1 MTVPIRPL
9 PHVLPQVD
17 AIRGYITQ
25 VAAALD
31 ARDLDVR
38 NVWLDPMNP
47 RDATFIL
54 RSRAVV
60 WNESEGF
67 VAGEFV
73 SGAQGERTVL
83 ADPVKLGGGVL
94 LAPGHAAWLIA
105 NDRVEAP
112 AAYRDHGSV
121 RDGLDDALAA
131 YEI

>member
-1 MTVPIRPL
+1 MIAPTRPL

-25 VAAALD
+25 VAEAFD
-31 ARDLDVR
+31 ARNLDVR

-54 RSRAVV
+54 RTHAVV

-67 VAGEFV
+67 VKGRFV
-73 SGAQGERTVL
+73 SGAPGERTVL

-94 LAPGHAAWLIA
+94 LEPGHAAWLLES
-105 NDRVEAP
+105 DRVERPTVHRPYTA
-112 AAYRDHGSV
+112 
-121 RDGLDDALAA
+121 RDGLDDSLAG
-131 YEI
+131 Y